1 MKSNKYTLDRIE
13 GEHAVFLKHPNEIET
28 LHIPTLEL
36 DESIKEG
43 DIVNVFLENNK
54 YKVEPLVQET
64 ENQREKVRGLLEQ
77 LKNARK

>member
-1 MKSNKYTLDRIE
+1 MKSNKYTLDRID
-13 GEHAVFLKHPNEIET
+13 GELAVFLKHPNEIET
-28 LHIPTLEL
+28 LHIPIAEL